1 MKSMRL
7 VDSELKITQEGLDNG
22 SRLAPESSILILVRG
37 SELHH
42 RIPIGFATRELAFNQ
57 DIKALRAAEG
67 LLPEYLLYW
76 LLGNEELLKS
86 KVEYTGIGAGK
97 LDTDVL
103 KGLNILLPP
112 PAEQQA
118 IAHILGTLDDKIE
131 LNRRMNET
139 LENIARALF
148 KSWFIDFDPVRA
160 KAEGKQPF
168 GMDEKTAALFPSEF
182 EDSEL
187 GEIPKGWEIKRLG
200 DFIDIDKGLSYKGEY
215 LSNDGA
221 PLINLGNI
229 VRLGG
234 FNPSGIKFYIGEYKP
249 KHVVK
254 PGDVVL
260 ANTDITQD
268 REVIGSPAIVPDYWG
283 ENDYLFTHHI
293 FSVRPK
299 SWLSRIM
306 VYYLLQSPRYR
317 ERAEGYATG
326 TTVLALPK
334 DAVLDYKFAVPPEWL
349 HDMFMK
355 TALSLYQLKIAN
367 NKNILILSSISDALL
382 PKLLSGKLRV
392 SDSQLSNLQARIDA
406 SAPTE

>member
-1 MKSMRL
+1 
-7 VDSELKITQEGLDNG
+7 
-22 SRLAPESSILILVRG
+22 
-37 SELHH
+37 
-42 RIPIGFATRELAFNQ
+42 
-57 DIKALRAAEG
+57 
-67 LLPEYLLYW
+67 
-76 LLGNEELLKS
+76 
-86 KVEYTGIGAGK
+86 
-97 LDTDVL
+97 
-103 KGLNILLPP
+103 
-112 PAEQQA
+112 
-118 IAHILGTLDDKIE
+118 
-131 LNRRMNET
+131 
-139 LENIARALF
+139 
-148 KSWFIDFDPVRA
+148 
-160 KAEGKQPF
+160 
-168 GMDEKTAALFPSEF
+168 
-182 EDSEL
+182 L
-187 GEIPKGWEIKRLG
+187 GEITKGWEIKRLG